1 MNLALTEMMLP
12 HLYTLA
18 SGLGNSVIGTTSSGL
33 RGSVKR
39 VYWKYLLAMGMPS
52 STVRER
58 SVSAAV
64 SLNEHRT
71 LDLVLPDLTFFADEV
86 RLVEVRSVLR
96 SGVAGMDE
104 DEEVMF
110 AVFGGAVFGLGEI
123 SWLVKSF
130 AGSMLT
136 LIIRQY

>member
-52 STVRER
+52 S
-58 SVSAAV
+58 
-64 SLNEHRT
+64 
-71 LDLVLPDLTFFADEV
+71 DLTFFADEV

-136 LIIRQY
+136 STGP